1 MKPGRGSP
9 VSYSFAICLFFFVS
23 AACSPSPEP
32 SPPDTTIPRPPDQE
46 AWGWNTVVTRNGR
59 KRAEVAAGH
68 FRKYDR
74 TLTALLDSGVAV
86 SFYDGPGLKQVSVLT
101 ARQAEIH
108 EESGD
113 MLATGQVA
121 VVATNGTRLE
131 TDTLRWNRDTDMIT
145 GNGRMTLWRPDGEE
159 TGVGFEASSDL
170 QWWKM
175 RQVSTRLGGA
185 DSLR

>member
-1 MKPGRGSP
+1 MKSGRRSP
-9 VSYSFAICLFFFVS
+9 VPLGIFLIFALISC
-23 AACSPSPEP
+23 CSPPTRHSSSHEI
-32 SPPDTTIPRPPDQE
+32 SKPPDQE

-86 SFYDGPGLKQVSVLT
+86 SFYDGSGRNKVSELT
-101 ARQAEIH
+101 ALEAEIH
-108 EESGD
+108 E
-113 MLATGQVA
+113 ATGELVAMGQVA
-121 VVATNGTRLE
+121 VVASNGTTLE
-131 TDTLRWNRDTDMIT
+131 TETLRWNRETDRIN
-145 GNGRMTLWRPDGEE
+145 GNGRMTLTRPDGEE

-170 QWWKM
+170 TWWKM
-175 RQVSTRLGGA
+175 HQVSTRLSGS

>member
-1 MKPGRGSP
+1 MTPAWAAP
-9 VSYSFAICLFFFVS
+9 VLYGVCLFF
-23 AACSPSPEP
+23 ALLAGCTPSSEP
-32 SPPDTTIPRPPDQE
+32 SSSHTVFEPPDQE

-86 SFYDGPGLKQVSVLT
+86 SFYDGSRMKRVSELT
-101 ARQAEIH
+101 AIQAEID
-108 EESGD
+108 EESWD
-113 MLATGQVA
+113 MVA
-121 VVATNGTRLE
+121 MGEVALVANNGTRLE
-131 TDTLRWNRDTDMIT
+131 TDTLRWSRETDRIT
-145 GNGRMTLWRPDGEE
+145 GNGRMTLRRPDGEE

-170 QWWKM
+170 KWWKM
-175 RQVSTRLGGA
+175 RQVSTRLGVG

>member
-1 MKPGRGSP
+1 MKPGWACA
-9 VSYSFAICLFFFVS
+9 VSYGVCLSFALVAGCT
-23 AACSPSPEP
+23 PSSEP
-32 SPPDTTIPRPPDQE
+32 SSSHTVSQAPDQE

-86 SFYDGPGLKQVSVLT
+86 TFYDGYGMKQVSELT
-101 ARQAEIH
+101 ARQAEID

-113 MLATGQVA
+113 MVA
-121 VVATNGTRLE
+121 MGEVALVAANGTRLE
-131 TDTLRWNRDTDMIT
+131 TDTLRWNRETDRIK
-145 GNGRMTLWRPDGEE
+145 GNGRITLRRPDGEE

-170 QWWKM
+170 KWWKM
-175 RQVSTRLGGA
+175 HQVSTRLGGA